1 MTQYGEVSAVAADR
15 PRARDIGIEIG
26 GLPPGGHNAITDVP
40 GVAVG
45 HVTLIDGEGPLR
57 IGHGPIRT
65 GVTAILPHGENLFES
80 KVVAAAEVIN
90 GWGKSLGLP
99 QLTELGEL
107 ETPLV
112 LTNTLSVWRAADA
125 VVTYM
130 AVRNPG
136 VYSFNPVVGECN
148 DSFLNDII
156 GRHVTEAHVLAAIE
170 TATGGPVAEGNV
182 GAGTGM
188 SGFGWK
194 GGVGTA
200 SRRVRTGGADV
211 TLGALV
217 LTNTGAPRDLRI
229 AGAHVGAALRPPRGA
244 PPAAPLGS
252 IMMILA
258 TDAAVSARQL
268 KRVARRAG
276 FGLARTG
283 AIASQGSGDF
293 VIAFSTAER
302 ERAGGASLK
311 DRDLTALF
319 RAAIESTEEAIA
331 NSLLGAEPMEG
342 RDGNTRHALPVEEV
356 AKLVAECRPHA
367 AR

>member
-1 MTQYGEVSAVAADR
+1 MAADR

-26 GLPPGGHNAITDVP
+26 DLPPGDHDAITDVP

-45 HVTLIDGEGPLR
+45 HVTLIDGDGRLR
-57 IGHGPIRT
+57 IGQGPIRT
-65 GVTAILPHGENLFES
+65 GVTAILPHAGNVFER
-80 KVVAAAEVIN
+80 KVVAATEVIN
-90 GWGKSLGLP
+90 GFGKSLGLP
-99 QLTELGEL
+99 QMAELGEM

-112 LTNTLSVWRAADA
+112 LTNTLSAWRAADA

-130 AVRNPG
+130 AAGNPG
-136 VYSFNPVVGECN
+136 VYSFNPIVGECN
-148 DSFLNDII
+148 DSFLNDIL

-170 TATGGPVAEGNV
+170 TAIAGAVAEGNV

-200 SRRVRTGGADV
+200 SRRVRAGNADV

-217 LTNTGAPRDLRI
+217 LTNTGAPQDLRI
-229 AGAHVGAALRPPRGA
+229 AGAHVGAALRPPR
-244 PPAAPLGS
+244 AASQASPVGS

-258 TDAAVSARQL
+258 TDAVASARQL

-283 AIASQGSGDF
+283 AIASHGSGDF

-302 ERAGGASLK
+302 ERAGGASLT
-311 DRDLTALF
+311 DRDLTPLF
-319 RAAIESTEEAIA
+319 RAAIEATEEAIV
-331 NSLLGAEPMEG
+331 NSLLRAETMAG
-342 RDGNTRHALPVEEV
+342 RDGNTRHAIPVEEV
-356 AKLVAECRPHA
+356 ARLVRECQPHA